1 MVGFA
6 IQCSKDKKKK
16 KKPTSYWAEAE
27 CLGSLG
33 SFAVVTIQAVGGCG
47 SGQRKK
53 HSNVFSV
60 ILEREVTPWK
70 REDCITNLISRRSMA
85 RNCRCDPMHRVIFL
99 KHLHLLLLLSLLRF
113 IKQAIKSKPGG
124 TG

>member
-1 MVGFA
+1 MQVRNKSAFTEA
-6 IQCSKDKKKK
+6 WLDLQFNAARIKKKK

-47 SGQRKK
+47 SEQRKK

-60 ILEREVTPWK
+60 ILERELTP
-70 REDCITNLISRRSMA
+70 RG
-85 RNCRCDPMHRVIFL
+85 
-99 KHLHLLLLLSLLRF
+99 LHHQF
-113 IKQAIKSKPGG
+113 D
-124 TG
+124 

>member
-1 MVGFA
+1 MDLQFNAARIKRKQQQATGLRLNA
-6 IQCSKDKKKK
+6 M
-16 KKPTSYWAEAE
+16 
-27 CLGSLG
+27 GSLG
-33 SFAVVTIQAVGGCG
+33 SFAVVTIQAVGGCE

-70 REDCITNLISRRSMA
+70 REDCVTNLISRRSVA
-85 RNCRCDPMHRVIFL
+85 RTCRCDPMHRDSL
-99 KHLHLLLLLSLLRF
+99 KHLHLLLLLSLPCF
-113 IKQAIKSKPGG
+113 IKQAIKFKPGG